1 MNMRRQSLNFAGA
14 GPRAAPRGRDGKEL
28 IQCPTSS
35 CDGMGHVSG
44 NYATHRRQGSLISLD
59 GAVVTD
65 FLFNNCILI
74 FFFSRISHY
83 IRIYLL
89 VLISLSYLSP
99 LFFVWHDT
107 HDNHTATRDKSYDH
121 EIYAKEV
128 NNYFNCSLDIIII
141 LLFFIWTNY
150 TSKIIF
156 ILH

>member
-44 NYATHRRQGSLISLD
+44 NYATHRRQGSSISLD

-65 FLFNNCILI
+65 LFFYQKLYTH
-74 FFFSRISHY
+74 FFSLVYHS
-83 IRIYLL
+83 IYLL
-89 VLISLSYLSP
+89 VLISLLSLA

-107 HDNHTATRDKSYDH
+107 HDNHRATRDKSYDH
-121 EIYAKEV
+121 EMCAIQL
-128 NNYFNCSLDIIII
+128 NYFNYSLEIIII
-141 LLFFIWTNY
+141 LFFWFE
-150 TSKIIF
+150 KIIQQR
-156 ILH
+156 